1 MGRLSWS
8 LIVHDS
14 DGHDALMIRI
24 WGRRNSLNVQKVMWL
39 LGELRIEHEHV
50 PAGGPFGMLSEPQF
64 GALNPNRLVPVLQD
78 ENGSIWESHAIL
90 RYLAARHG
98 NVGWWPEDPFER
110 SLADRWMDWCQ
121 SAWQP
126 AFIGG
131 VFWGYWRTPEPERDL
146 VAIERAVDECARLIS
161 LLDEALAGR
170 PFLTGQQLSL
180 ADIPAGASMYRYFA
194 LPIRRPSVP
203 HVEAWHA
210 RLRERAP
217 YRTHVEIPFDDLK
230 ARLAF

>member
-1 MGRLSWS
+1 MLR
-8 LIVHDS
+8 V
-14 DGHDALMIRI
+14 

-39 LGELRIEHEHV
+39 LGELGVEHEHV
-50 PAGGPFGMLSEPQF
+50 PAGGSFQRLSEPQF
-64 GALNPNRLVPVLQD
+64 AALNPNRLVPVTED
-78 ENGSIWESHAIL
+78 ERGAVWESHAIL

-98 NVGWWPEDPFER
+98 RPDWWSDDPFER

-121 SAWQP
+121 SVWQP

-131 VFWGYWRTPEPERDL
+131 VFWGYWRTPEAERDL
-146 VAIERAVDECARLIS
+146 VAIERAVEECARLIG

-170 PFLTGQQLSL
+170 PFLAGERLSL
-180 ADIPAGASMYRYFA
+180 ADIPVGTSMYRYFE
-194 LPIRRPSVP
+194 LPIRRPRVP
-203 HVEAWHA
+203 HVEAWRA
-210 RLRERAP
+210 RLRERAA

>member
-1 MGRLSWS
+1 
-8 LIVHDS
+8 LIVLDG
-14 DGHDALMIRI
+14 DGHDARMIRI

-39 LGELRIEHEHV
+39 LGELDVEHEHV
-50 PAGGPFGMLSEPQF
+50 PAGGAFGRVSEAQF
-64 GALNPNRLVPVLQD
+64 AALNPNRLVPVAED
-78 ENGSIWESHAIL
+78 EHGAIWESHAIL

-98 NVGWWPEDPFER
+98 DAGWWPDDPYER

-131 VFWGYWRTPEPERDL
+131 VFWGYWRTPEAERDP
-146 VAIERAVDECARLIS
+146 VAIERAVEECARLVG
-161 LLDEALAGR
+161 LLDEALAEL
-170 PFLTGQQLSL
+170 PFLTGERLSL
-180 ADIPAGASMYRYFA
+180 ADIPVGASMYRYFG
-194 LPIRRPSVP
+194 LPIRRPRVP

-230 ARLAF
+230 ARVAF

>member
-1 MGRLSWS
+1 
-8 LIVHDS
+8 LIVHDG
-14 DGHDALMIRI
+14 DGHDPLMMRV

-39 LGELRIEHEHV
+39 LGELDVEYEHV
-50 PAGGPFGMLSEPQF
+50 PAGGAFGRVAEAQF
-64 GALNPNRLVPVLQD
+64 AALNPNRLVPVVED
-78 ENGSIWESHAIL
+78 EYGAIWESHTIL

-98 NVGWWPEDPFER
+98 GAEWWADDLFER
-110 SLADRWMDWCQ
+110 SRVDRWMDWCQ

-146 VAIERAVDECARLIS
+146 AAIERAVDECARLIG
-161 LLDEALAGR
+161 LLDEVLADR
-170 PFLTGQQLSL
+170 PFLTGERLSL
-180 ADIPAGASMYRYFA
+180 ADIPVGASMYRYFG
-194 LPIRRPSVP
+194 LPIRRPRVP

-210 RLRERAP
+210 RLRERAA
-217 YRTHVEIPFDDLK
+217 YLTHVEIPFDDLK